1 MKRLI
6 LVLAV
11 IGLLAAA
18 GIAYAFLRPTAEA
31 SQPIEAIP
39 LTASTA
45 TTAAQPTTTTAPE
58 ATATSAAPEATATE
72 AATAAAAAPSTGAV
86 LFQIDQSQSSARFII
101 DEVLR
106 GQPKTVVGETDQVA
120 GQMEIDAA
128 NPANSRVGV
137 IQINARTL
145 TTDSDMRNR
154 AIRNQILMTDQYEFI
169 TFTPSAVEGM
179 PASVAVGTP
188 FTFTV
193 TGDLTIRDVT
203 RPTTFTVTVTPVSET
218 QINGLATTTVLYPD
232 FDIRVPEVPSVTGL
246 QEQVILE
253 LEFVALPVP

>member
-18 GIAYAFLRPTAEA
+18 GAAYAFLRPTAEA

-45 TTAAQPTTTTAPE
+45 TTAARPTATAAPTTATT
-58 ATATSAAPEATATE
+58 AAPEATATE
-72 AATAAAAAPSTGAV
+72 ASAEAAAPPSTGAV
-86 LFQIDQSQSSARFII
+86 LFQIDQTQSSARFII

-120 GQMEIDAA
+120 AQIEIDRA
-128 NPANSRVGV
+128 NPANSRIGV

-145 TTDSDMRNR
+145 ATDNDMRNR
-154 AIRNQILMTDQYEFI
+154 AIKNQILMTDQYEFI
-169 TFTPSAVEGM
+169 TFTPSTLEGM

-193 TGDLTIRDVT
+193 SGDLTIRDVT
-203 RPTTFTVTVTPVSET
+203 RPATFTVTVTPVSET

-232 FDIRVPEVPSVTGL
+232 FAISVPEVPSVTGL